1 MMKKMAGCFGF
12 VVAGFWFVL
21 IDLKGLGGKGI
32 PCLHVV

>member
-1 MMKKMAGCFGF
+1 MMKMAGCFGS
-12 VVAGFWFVL
+12 VVAGFGSVL